1 MWAGTRCVWRES
13 FGYVSLTVV
22 FPHAAELMALGLAV
36 ELVGVG
42 LAEVLLVGHAQAQG
56 GVEDPVGGLAGAGLG
71 RHGQTARS

>member
-1 MWAGTRCVWRES
+1 MFSGKLLGTSERKNVT
-13 FGYVSLTVV
+13 LTVI